1 MVFDKSSKQYLCRGC
16 GENNDLKSPP
26 NSETRCSCGRKLG
39 LVVDN
44 SLYFL
49 LQRLGNGSYGSVY
62 KACRE
67 PDSQHYAIKIF
78 MKEKIDL
85 DCLQSSL
92 NKEIEGLKSLQ
103 KVKNVRVPKY
113 ISHSFPTS
121 ESGGDFVIVLEFID
135 GDNLLEE
142 LLKRENYKTDGNLI
156 IFKEEEII
164 MFLIDVLETIHI
176 IHTVGNILHR
186 DIKPQNIV
194 RRTSDKKLYL
204 VDFGSSKVLNDN
216 AEYTE
221 VVFQTPAYAPPERSK
236 DVDKEKAGLS
246 KFVDQDNLEKHKH
259 TRDLYSLAI
268 TIAYLITGRSCNSNR
283 KDPFPNEDWEK
294 WMGGVCEKAPKLGTI
309 LKKMLSFYPS
319 DRYQSAL
326 EVLLIVRTIAWK
338 INQGDEWLIQK
349 WLLREG
355 QKQFKGT
362 NDFLITSSV
371 QEFLNASQELSLIHI

>member
-142 LLKRENYKTDGNLI
+142 LLNW
-156 IFKEEEII
+156 
-164 MFLIDVLETIHI
+164 
-176 IHTVGNILHR
+176 TVGSLWMP
-186 DIKPQNIV
+186 DKV
-194 RRTSDKKLYL
+194 MTMRRK
-204 VDFGSSKVLNDN
+204 
-216 AEYTE
+216 
-221 VVFQTPAYAPPERSK
+221 
-236 DVDKEKAGLS
+236 
-246 KFVDQDNLEKHKH
+246 
-259 TRDLYSLAI
+259 
-268 TIAYLITGRSCNSNR
+268 
-283 KDPFPNEDWEK
+283 
-294 WMGGVCEKAPKLGTI
+294 
-309 LKKMLSFYPS
+309 
-319 DRYQSAL
+319 
-326 EVLLIVRTIAWK
+326 
-338 INQGDEWLIQK
+338 
-349 WLLREG
+349 
-355 QKQFKGT
+355 
-362 NDFLITSSV
+362 
-371 QEFLNASQELSLIHI
+371 